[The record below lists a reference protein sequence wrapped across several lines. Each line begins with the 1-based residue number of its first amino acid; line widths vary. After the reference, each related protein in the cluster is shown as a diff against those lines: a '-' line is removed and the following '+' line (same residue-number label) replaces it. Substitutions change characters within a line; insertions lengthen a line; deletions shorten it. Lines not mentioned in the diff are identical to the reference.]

1 MHTVCSHKAMDT
13 VVRIMQGVNPA
24 NVYCESALR
33 KAKHGITAQHAVN
46 RKAFFQGDGLKVKN
60 QVWDGK
66 KGRHRHL
73 QNRKSVCVCV
83 EPKETRL
90 PLVTLAAPE

>member
-1 MHTVCSHKAMDT
+1 MDT
-13 VVRIMQGVNPA
+13 VASIMQGVNPA
-24 NVYCESALR
+24 NVYCESVLR
-33 KAKHGITAQHAVN
+33 KAKHGITAQHAVK

-73 QNRKSVCVCV
+73 QK
-83 EPKETRL
+83 
-90 PLVTLAAPE
+90 